1 MYNQLGVP
9 FVEEPQGLVEGRGR
23 PADVM
28 MMIPKE
34 AQEGATGKIAWDV
47 GVTDPVSTAMERN
60 GAWQVPL
67 QAAKLMHRKKEL
79 NFRVRCETNP
89 PLTEFTYKPVIFETT
104 SARGE
109 SAAEWWSGITKLAKS
124 KESEFGLG
132 FWNWM
137 EYNGLAHTWSGQM
150 YARHWGI
157 RLSLTL
163 LRRLHEEALRGISVA
178 IAENGRVHHPH

>member
-28 MMIPKE
+28 VMIPKE
-34 AQEGATGKIAWDV
+34 VQEGATGKIAWDV
-47 GVTDPVSTAMERN
+47 GVTDPGSTRMEN
-60 GAWQVPL
+60 SGEWQVPL
-67 QAAKLMHRKKEL
+67 QAAKIYQTFKEHK
-79 NFRVRCETNP
+79 FRVDCESNP
-89 PLTEFTYKPVIFETT
+89 PQSEFTYKPVIFETT

-109 SAAEWWSGITKLAKS
+109 SAAEWCSGITKLAKS

-132 FWNWM
+132 FGSLM
-137 EYNGLAHTWSGQM
+137 SYNGLAHTWSGQTF
-150 YARHWGI
+150 ARHWGI